1 MARKKTRPTL
11 EDLKAEYAAR
21 GQKVT
26 EILKTVDGNRYRYA
40 RVWIPKEQ
48 RQRDIYLGPV
58 EPKRLRGLLEQKH
71 VDAIRGQ
78 LHNAED
84 TGHATL
90 AEALGKVL
98 EAYEAEE

>member
-1 MARKKTRPTL
+1 MNPNRERFGSGRTRPIWHDDREHVRL
-11 EDLKAEYAAR
+11 
-21 GQKVT
+21 
-26 EILKTVDGNRYRYA
+26 
-40 RVWIPKEQ
+40 
-48 RQRDIYLGPV
+48 RDIYLGPV